1 MAIWTLSTSVMQKF
15 RVVRQNKQNALVIWT
30 QKCDLVYC
38 QFRWEDVAITAW
50 ALVEYIGTFPS
61 VVITEAQYICVA

>member
-1 MAIWTLSTSVMQKF
+1 MQKF

-30 QKCDLVYC
+30 PKCDLVYG

-50 ALVEYIGTFPS
+50 ALVKYISTFPS
-61 VVITEAQYICVA
+61 VVITEAHYICVA